1 MLSVLYFIIL
11 LWHGLCSR
19 KRKHILMLPTKLI
32 RHHLLILFVKG
43 TERCMFDDD
52 EDDDELFLWYG

>member
-32 RHHLLILFVKG
+32 RHHLILFVKG
-43 TERCMFDDD
+43 TERCMSDDD